1 MKRRSREECNNAQ
14 GAVPV
19 VPVIHNGGAALAT
32 QQMAMETENDALG
45 SVERQLPGVQG
56 W

>member
-1 MKRRSREECNNAQ
+1 MKRRSRAERNNAQ

-19 VPVIHNGGAALAT
+19 IPVVHNGAAALAT
-32 QQMAMETENDALG
+32 QQMAMETENDALA